1 MTPLHV
7 PLESVASKLCHI
19 YADLSVC
26 SFSKTFSVS
35 SVTWHTPPYIYIA
48 SRYPIDDALLTSKD
62 RQDEGPWVTPSYT
75 FAVPEDVVREAL
87 PIWDFLVAFG
97 EQIDLTEFNFQQFQY
112 GLLNCTSLIILLV
125 GNLEEDIGGVLQR
138 SNPTNGLSRSCSTV
152 EFNLTDLCS
161 NSDDSSQ

>member
-19 YADLSVC
+19 YADSSVC

-112 GLLNCTSLIILLV
+112 GLLNCTRPDYFFWSV
-125 GNLEEDIGGVLQR
+125 
-138 SNPTNGLSRSCSTV
+138 TSRRT
-152 EFNLTDLCS
+152 LTGCS
-161 NSDDSSQ
+161 NEATPRMASRGRALPWNSI